1 LSRNTAMIA
10 FVIAIPTVW
19 FAHPAYFSQNLVPPV
34 DRVYVA
40 AIQAGASS
48 DVALLLLAWAIPGAV
63 LQFLGGP
70 RRQLGVLFATGLLIP
85 NPLAGWAVL
94 AGIAIRMTALRI
106 KGAAANSPME
116 VLAAGFIAGDALF
129 GFFDSVLKTKP
140 PTGNEG

>member
-1 LSRNTAMIA
+1 
-10 FVIAIPTVW
+10 
-19 FAHPAYFSQNLVPPV
+19 
-34 DRVYVA
+34 
-40 AIQAGASS
+40 
-48 DVALLLLAWAIPGAV
+48 VALHESVIGVRRSAGGSCLCGGDPGRRLVRGGPAASG
-63 LQFLGGP
+63 LGDPRRRPAAP

-106 KGAAANSPME
+106 KGAAANTPME

-140 PTGNEG
+140 PTGNDG